1 MTMRGIGHIRQR
13 TLGSW
18 ELRYSLGRDSATG
31 KRRVATATV
40 RGNRRD
46 AEKELR
52 RLLRTLDLNE
62 HVNSNR
68 LTVRQWLTVWL
79 GTIREEV
86 SPKTHER
93 YGEIV
98 DNFLVPELGA
108 LPITKV
114 SPVHISTAYARWAT
128 EGRRDG
134 KPGGLSPQS
143 RRHVHRILKAALG
156 RAVEHQ
162 LIARNPADVLARHL
176 PKVERKEMTTLT
188 AEQAAR
194 LLEAI
199 KRNRVYWPVL
209 IALSTGMRRGEI
221 LALRWKNIDLD
232 RGVARVVESLEQTKT
247 ALRFKA
253 PKTEK
258 ARAITLPSFIVEELR
273 RLKLQQAEEL
283 LALGVRQSV
292 ETLACARPDGEPMP
306 PRSLTHEF
314 AKVAGRV
321 KDIPRVRFHDLRHSH
336 ATQLLSAGVHPKVA
350 QERLGH
356 STITTT
362 LDLYSHVTETMQG
375 EAAAKLDTVFRSA
388 ISAAARIK

>member
-1 MTMRGIGHIRQR
+1 LLYPQQTSLTPLGWLVGTGRGA
-13 TLGSW
+13 SF
-18 ELRYSLGRDSATG
+18 
-31 KRRVATATV
+31 
-40 RGNRRD
+40 
-46 AEKELR
+46 
-52 RLLRTLDLNE
+52 LRT
-62 HVNSNR
+62 S
-68 LTVRQWLTVWL
+68 
-79 GTIREEV
+79 
-86 SPKTHER
+86 
-93 YGEIV
+93 
-98 DNFLVPELGA
+98 
-108 LPITKV
+108 
-114 SPVHISTAYARWAT
+114 
-128 EGRRDG
+128 RRDG

-156 RAVEHQ
+156 RAVEQ
-162 LIARNPADVLARHL
+162 QVIARNPADVVARHL
-176 PKVERKEMTTLT
+176 PRVERRQMTTLT

-199 KRNRVYWPVL
+199 KRSRVYWPVL

-232 RGVARVVESLEQTKT
+232 RGVVRVVESLEQTKA

-258 ARAITLPSFIVEELR
+258 SRVVTLPSFVLEELR
-273 RLKLQQAEEL
+273 WLKRRQAEEL
-283 LALGVRQSV
+283 LALGVRQSG
-292 ETLACARPDGEPMP
+292 ETLACGRHDGEPMP

-321 KDIPRVRFHDLRHSH
+321 QDVPRVRFHDLRHSH

-362 LDLYSHVTETMQG
+362 LDLYSHVTETMQ
-375 EAAAKLDTVFRSA
+375 EDAAAKLDTVFRSA
-388 ISAAARIK
+388 INAADRTK

>member
-1 MTMRGIGHIRQR
+1 MRSTGHIRQR
-13 TLGSW
+13 TPGSW
-18 ELRYSLGRDSATG
+18 ELRYSLGRDPATG
-31 KRRVATATV
+31 KRRIATATV
-40 RGNRRD
+40 QGKRRD

-52 RLLRTLDLNE
+52 RLLRALDTNE
-62 HVNSNR
+62 HVDPTR
-68 LTVRQWLTVWL
+68 MTVREWLTAWL
-79 GTIREEV
+79 GAIREEV

-98 DNFLVPELGA
+98 DNFLAPELGA
-108 LPITKV
+108 LPIAKLAA
-114 SPVHISTAYARWAT
+114 VHISAAYTRWAT

-134 KPGGLSPQS
+134 KPGGLSPRS
-143 RRHVHRILKAALG
+143 RRHIHRILKAALG
-156 RAVEHQ
+156 RAVEQ
-162 LIARNPADVLARHL
+162 QVIARNPADVFARHL
-176 PKVERKEMTTLT
+176 PKVERREMMTLT

-199 KRNRVYWPVL
+199 KCNRVYWPVL

-221 LALRWKNIDLD
+221 LALRWKNIDLE
-232 RGVARVVESLEQTKT
+232 RGVARVVESLEQTKA

-258 ARAITLPSFIVEELR
+258 ARAITLPSFTVEELR
-273 RLKLQQAEEL
+273 RLKRRQAEEL
-283 LALGVRQSV
+283 LALGVRQSG
-292 ETLACARPDGEPMP
+292 EMLACARHDGEPMP

-321 KDIPRVRFHDLRHSH
+321 KDVPRVRFHDLRHSH
-336 ATQLLSAGVHPKVA
+336 ATQLLSAGVHPKIA

-362 LDLYSHVTETMQG
+362 LDLYSHVTETMQ
-375 EAAAKLDTVFRSA
+375 EDAAAKLDTAFRSA
-388 ISAAARIK
+388 IHAANCTN

>member
-1 MTMRGIGHIRQR
+1 M
-13 TLGSW
+13 
-18 ELRYSLGRDSATG
+18 
-31 KRRVATATV
+31 TV
-40 RGNRRD
+40 REWLAAWLG
-46 AEKELR
+46 A
-52 RLLRTLDLNE
+52 
-62 HVNSNR
+62 
-68 LTVRQWLTVWL
+68 VRQ
-79 GTIREEV
+79 EV
-86 SPKTHER
+86 SPKSHER
-93 YGEIV
+93 YSEIV
-98 DNFLVPELGA
+98 ENFLVPELGA
-108 LPITKV
+108 LPIAKLTV
-114 SPVHISTAYARWAT
+114 VHISTAYTRWAT

-143 RRHVHRILKAALG
+143 RRHIHRILRAALG
-156 RAVEHQ
+156 RAVEQ
-162 LIARNPADVLARHL
+162 QVIARNPADVLARHL
-176 PKVERKEMTTLT
+176 PKVERRKMITLT

-209 IALSTGMRRGEI
+209 FALSTGMRRGEI

-232 RGVARVVESLEQTKT
+232 RGVVRVVESLEQTKT

-258 ARAITLPSFIVEELR
+258 GRAITLPSFVVEELR

-283 LALGVRQSV
+283 LALGVRQSG
-292 ETLACARPDGEPMP
+292 ETLACGRHDGEPMP

-321 KDIPRVRFHDLRHSH
+321 KDVPRVRFHDLRHSH

-362 LDLYSHVTETMQG
+362 LDLYSHVTETMQ
-375 EAAAKLDTVFRSA
+375 EDAAAKLDTALRSA
-388 ISAAARIK
+388 IRAAIHTK

>member
-1 MTMRGIGHIRQR
+1 MRSTGHIRQR
-13 TLGSW
+13 TAGSW
-18 ELRYSLGRDSATG
+18 EVHYSLGTNPATG
-31 KRRVATATV
+31 KRRTATTTV
-40 RGNRRD
+40 KGNRRA

-52 RLLRTLDLNE
+52 RLLRMLDLNE
-62 HVNSNR
+62 HVNPSR
-68 LTVRQWLTVWL
+68 MTVREWLTAWL
-79 GTIREEV
+79 GAIREEV

-98 DNFLVPELGA
+98 DNFLAPELGA
-108 LPITKV
+108 LPIAKLG
-114 SPVHISTAYARWAT
+114 PVNISAAYTRWAT

-143 RRHVHRILKAALG
+143 RRHIHRILKAALG
-156 RAVEHQ
+156 RAVEQ
-162 LIARNPADVLARHL
+162 QVIARNPADVLARHL
-176 PKVERKEMTTLT
+176 PKVERREMMTLS

-232 RGVARVVESLEQTKT
+232 RGVVRVVESLEQTKA
-247 ALRFKA
+247 ALRFKT

-258 ARAITLPSFIVEELR
+258 PRAVTLPSFVVEELR
-273 RLKLQQAEEL
+273 RLKRQQAEEL
-283 LALGVRQSV
+283 LALGVRQSG
-292 ETLACARPDGEPMP
+292 ETLACGRHDGEPMP

-321 KDIPRVRFHDLRHSH
+321 KGVPRVRFHDLRHSH
-336 ATQLLSAGVHPKVA
+336 ATQLLTAGVHPKVA

-362 LDLYSHVTETMQG
+362 LDLYSHVTETMQVD
-375 EAAAKLDTVFRSA
+375 AAAKLDTAFRSA
-388 ISAAARIK
+388 IKATDYIK